1 MPDKRSILKQG
12 QIDILEVLYKYR
24 FGSRQLVAESL
35 GVKVGSNLYE
45 KLQVLIKHGLVAMRH
60 EKHLKLQGVP
70 AAYYL
75 TPKGLK
81 ALQALDGHEY
91 INEAVIK
98 ASYRDKVLSQ
108 AFINHTL
115 SVFRCT
121 NALKRAYPGTK
132 VYLRRD
138 MSRYSY
144 FPSPLPDAFLS
155 LPMDGSKQPKRFFLD
170 IIAEATPRRAL
181 DVRLS
186 NYCEFFEEG
195 GWDVTGS
202 DWPTLVLISEKGN
215 SEKFLQRTARAV
227 LSRNDIEEL
236 DMLTSTVQAVSQG
249 EANSKI
255 LTHIDEHDELLDLT
269 DREVSNSDSRS

>member
-1 MPDKRSILKQG
+1 MPDKRSIIKQG

-35 GVKVGSNLYE
+35 GVKAGSSLYE
-45 KLQVLIKHGLVAMRH
+45 KLRVLIKHGLVAMRH
-60 EKHLKLQGVP
+60 DKRLKLHGIP

-75 TPKGLK
+75 APKGLK
-81 ALQALDGHEY
+81 ALQALGGHEY
-91 INEAVIK
+91 ITEAVIK

-108 AFINHTL
+108 AFINHSL
-115 SVFRCT
+115 SIFRCT
-121 NALKRAYPGTK
+121 NALKRAYPGAK

-144 FPSPLPDAFLS
+144 FPGLLPDAFLS
-155 LPMDGSKQPKRFFLD
+155 VPTDDPEQPKRFFLD
-170 IIAEATPRRAL
+170 IIAEGTPRRAL

-186 NYCEFFEEG
+186 NYCEFLDQG

-202 DWPTLVLISEKGN
+202 DWPILLLISEKGS

-227 LSRNDIEEL
+227 LNRNDIEEL
-236 DMLTSTVQAVSQG
+236 DMLTSTVQAVSHG
-249 EANSKI
+249 EANMKI
-255 LTHIDEHDELLDLT
+255 WTHIDEPDQLIKL
-269 DREVSNSDSRS
+269 V